1 MAEHH
6 FTNDG
11 GPQAMQGI
19 HDGVET
25 AVAIGG
31 AVTLTLR
38 CAGPAERA
46 ALERQLLPSPPAPW
60 DAAADVIVEADPTVP
75 GTLVDLQRNAG
86 DGRLTATDGERFCV
100 LEQGHACVIPA
111 LGAEGPAR
119 FAYEPGFPIARAFG
133 RLVRPALQVAL
144 PARGAVAAHAAAVE
158 IHGRAVL
165 VAGWSESG
173 KTETALA
180 LMERGARFLSDK
192 WTVLRADGTAA
203 VFPIGVGVRGWVL
216 EHLPR
221 LDGAVRGRDR
231 GRLRAAGWVR
241 AAARPLDGGA
251 AGSRLERAI
260 ALADRIS
267 VTPPR
272 LRELYGDDPR
282 APWEA
287 PLGAVALLT
296 TIPAG
301 AGVRVQPADAR
312 WAAERLARTAAFE
325 RRGIFELHDRAS
337 WGLRDRDGDARRSL
351 VEAERVLLE
360 RVLSDVTVLDVR
372 APFPTDPRPVAEAIA
387 ASL

>member
-1 MAEHH
+1 MPGHLDT
-6 FTNDG
+6 F
-11 GPQAMQGI
+11 
-19 HDGVET
+19 
-25 AVAIGG
+25 AIGG
-31 AVTLTLR
+31 AVTLALHR
-38 CAGPAERA
+38 AGPAEHA
-46 ALERQLLPSPPAPW
+46 ALARQLVPCPPAPW
-60 DAAADVIVEADPTVP
+60 GAAPDVVVEADPTVP

-86 DGRLTATDGERFCV
+86 DGRLTATDGERFYV
-100 LEQGHACVIPA
+100 LVQGRACVIPP

-133 RLVRPALQVAL
+133 KLLRPALQVAL

-158 IHGRAVL
+158 VDGRAVL

-192 WTVLRADGTAA
+192 WTVLRPDRTAA
-203 VFPIGVGVRGWVL
+203 VFPIGVGLRGWVL

-221 LDGAVRGRDR
+221 LDAAVRGRDR
-231 GRLRAAGWVR
+231 GRLRVAGWAR
-241 AAARPLDGGA
+241 AAARPLDGGPV
-251 AGSRLERAI
+251 GHELERAI
-260 ALADRIS
+260 TLADRIS

-296 TIPAG
+296 TVPSG
-301 AGVRVQPADAR
+301 TGVRAEPADAS

-337 WGLRDRDGDARRSL
+337 WALRDRDGDARRSL
-351 VEAERVLLE
+351 VEADRALLE
-360 RVLSDVTVLDVR
+360 RVLSGVMVLDVR
-372 APFPTDPRPVAEAIA
+372 APFPTDPRPVADAIA
-387 ASL
+387 AYL